1 MNLKEAFRYQNK
13 IQALMCDAEEI
24 LRNRANI
31 TKVTNTN
38 LRHKVMPEASD
49 ETVVEIPET
58 EYCGKITDVALFLV
72 FLLEEKSALAAAI
85 RRAKN
90 NLDIDMDS
98 EVALNSA
105 RQTVAEIF
113 RTMNGIRS
121 SEQTIANGGTG
132 YRFNTDGN
140 QVTYRCDVRRVTTIN
155 YDRNVIRA
163 ELGRLDRAADEMS
176 AKLDICMVTSSV
188 DYTPP
193 FDVNSGFA
201 DAFENYLENRRA
213 TRRSRSSRR
222 SSTVRPPRQSR
233 RNRQATTSAESRPK
247 SRPRQTSKR

>member
-13 IQALMCDAEEI
+13 IQALMCEAENI
-24 LRNRANI
+24 FRNRANI

-58 EYCGKITDVALFLV
+58 EYCGKIT
-72 FLLEEKSALAAAI
+72 EEKSALAAAI

-201 DAFENYLENRRA
+201 DAFENYLENRR
-213 TRRSRSSRR
+213 
-222 SSTVRPPRQSR
+222 
-233 RNRQATTSAESRPK
+233 
-247 SRPRQTSKR
+247 

>member
-13 IQALMCDAEEI
+13 IQALMCETEGI
-24 LRNRANI
+24 LLNRANI

-58 EYCGKITDVALFLV
+58 EYCSKITDVALFLV
-72 FLLEEKSALAAAI
+72 FLLEEKSTLAAAI

-90 NLDIDMDS
+90 NLEIDMDS

-105 RQTVAEIF
+105 RQTVAGIF

-132 YRFNTDGN
+132 YRFNADGN

-201 DAFENYLENRRA
+201 DAFENYLENRR
-213 TRRSRSSRR
+213 
-222 SSTVRPPRQSR
+222 
-233 RNRQATTSAESRPK
+233 
-247 SRPRQTSKR
+247 

>member
-13 IQALMCDAEEI
+13 IQALMCEAENI

-140 QVTYRCDVRRVTTIN
+140 QVSYKCDLRRVTTIN
-155 YDRNVIRA
+155 FDRNAVRKHLAGMNRKADAVSA
-163 ELGRLDRAADEMS
+163 ELDR
-176 AKLDICMVTSSV
+176 CMVNAEV
-188 DYTPP
+188 DFESP
-193 FDVNSGFA
+193 FGVNDSFA
-201 DAFENYLENRRA
+201 DVFAAYLG
-213 TRRSRSSRR
+213 
-222 SSTVRPPRQSR
+222 
-233 RNRQATTSAESRPK
+233 
-247 SRPRQTSKR
+247 KRE

>member
-13 IQALMCDAEEI
+13 IQALMCEAENI

-105 RQTVAEIF
+105 RQTVA
-113 RTMNGIRS
+113 
-121 SEQTIANGGTG
+121 
-132 YRFNTDGN
+132 
-140 QVTYRCDVRRVTTIN
+140 
-155 YDRNVIRA
+155 
-163 ELGRLDRAADEMS
+163 DEMS

-201 DAFENYLENRRA
+201 DAFENYLENRC
-213 TRRSRSSRR
+213 
-222 SSTVRPPRQSR
+222 
-233 RNRQATTSAESRPK
+233 
-247 SRPRQTSKR
+247 

>member
-13 IQALMCDAEEI
+13 IQALMCEAENI

-105 RQTVAEIF
+105 RQTVAGIF

-132 YRFNTDGN
+132 YRFNQEGN
-140 QVTYRCDVRRVTTIN
+140 QVMYRCDVKRVATIHFNRVTVRNLASEMDRKADATSEELDRCLVNAKVN
-155 YDRNVIRA
+155 YDA
-163 ELGRLDRAADEMS
+163 
-176 AKLDICMVTSSV
+176 
-188 DYTPP
+188 P
-193 FDVNSGFA
+193 FDVN
-201 DAFENYLENRRA
+201 DAFAEVFETFAGGENA
-213 TRRSRSSRR
+213 
-222 SSTVRPPRQSR
+222 
-233 RNRQATTSAESRPK
+233 
-247 SRPRQTSKR
+247 

>member
-1 MNLKEAFRYQNK
+1 
-13 IQALMCDAEEI
+13 MCDAEEI

-163 ELGRLDRAADEMS
+163 DEMS

-201 DAFENYLENRRA
+201 DAFENYLENRR
-213 TRRSRSSRR
+213 
-222 SSTVRPPRQSR
+222 
-233 RNRQATTSAESRPK
+233 
-247 SRPRQTSKR
+247 

>member
-13 IQALMCDAEEI
+13 IQALMCEAENI

-140 QVTYRCDVRRVTTIN
+140 QVSYKCDLRRVTTIN
-155 YDRNVIRA
+155 FDRNAVRKHLA
-163 ELGRLDRAADEMS
+163 GMNRKADAVSTELDR
-176 AKLDICMVTSSV
+176 CMVNAEV
-188 DYTPP
+188 DFESP
-193 FDVNSGFA
+193 FGVNDSFA
-201 DAFENYLENRRA
+201 DVFAAYLG
-213 TRRSRSSRR
+213 
-222 SSTVRPPRQSR
+222 
-233 RNRQATTSAESRPK
+233 
-247 SRPRQTSKR
+247 KRE

>member
-13 IQALMCDAEEI
+13 IQALMCEAENI

-105 RQTVAEIF
+105 RQAVAEIF

-132 YRFNTDGN
+132 YRF
-140 QVTYRCDVRRVTTIN
+140 DVRRVTTIN

-163 ELGRLDRAADEMS
+163 ELSRLDRAADEMS

-201 DAFENYLENRRA
+201 DAFENYLENRR
-213 TRRSRSSRR
+213 
-222 SSTVRPPRQSR
+222 
-233 RNRQATTSAESRPK
+233 
-247 SRPRQTSKR
+247 

>member
-1 MNLKEAFRYQNK
+1 MNLKEAFRCQNK
-13 IQALMCDAEEI
+13 LQSLMYDAEEI

-31 TKVTNTN
+31 TKVTSTN
-38 LRHKVMPEASD
+38 LRHKVMPEMTD
-49 ETVVEIPET
+49 ETVVEIPES
-58 EYCGKITDVALFLV
+58 EYSGRITDVALFLV
-72 FLLEEKSALAAAI
+72 FLLEEKTALAAAI
-85 RRAKN
+85 RKSKDQ
-90 NLDIDMDS
+90 LDIDMDS
-98 EVALNSA
+98 ETGLNSA
-105 RQTVAEIF
+105 RQRIAGIF
-113 RTMNGIRS
+113 RTMNSLRA

-201 DAFENYLENRRA
+201 DAFENYLENRR
-213 TRRSRSSRR
+213 
-222 SSTVRPPRQSR
+222 
-233 RNRQATTSAESRPK
+233 
-247 SRPRQTSKR
+247 

>member
-13 IQALMCDAEEI
+13 IQALMCEAENI

-155 YDRNVIRA
+155 YDRKLIRAELDKLNKAADERRVTTINYDRNVIRA

-201 DAFENYLENRRA
+201 DAFENYLENRR
-213 TRRSRSSRR
+213 
-222 SSTVRPPRQSR
+222 
-233 RNRQATTSAESRPK
+233 
-247 SRPRQTSKR
+247 

>member
-13 IQALMCDAEEI
+13 IHALMCEAEDI

-58 EYCGKITDVALFLV
+58 EYCDKITDVALFLV

-90 NLDIDMDS
+90 NLEIDMDS
-98 EVALNSA
+98 EAALNSA
-105 RQTVAEIF
+105 RQAVAGIF

-132 YRFNTDGN
+132 YRFNADGN

-163 ELGRLDRAADEMS
+163 ELGRLDRASDEMS

-201 DAFENYLENRRA
+201 DAFENYLENRR
-213 TRRSRSSRR
+213 
-222 SSTVRPPRQSR
+222 
-233 RNRQATTSAESRPK
+233 
-247 SRPRQTSKR
+247 

>member
-13 IQALMCDAEEI
+13 IQALMCEAEDI

-58 EYCGKITDVALFLV
+58 KYCGKITDVALFLV

-105 RQTVAEIF
+105 RQTVAGIF

-132 YRFNTDGN
+132 YRFNADGN

-201 DAFENYLENRRA
+201 DAFENYLENRR
-213 TRRSRSSRR
+213 
-222 SSTVRPPRQSR
+222 
-233 RNRQATTSAESRPK
+233 
-247 SRPRQTSKR
+247 

>member
-1 MNLKEAFRYQNK
+1 M
-13 IQALMCDAEEI
+13 
-24 LRNRANI
+24 
-31 TKVTNTN
+31 
-38 LRHKVMPEASD
+38 
-49 ETVVEIPET
+49 
-58 EYCGKITDVALFLV
+58 
-72 FLLEEKSALAAAI
+72 LAAAI

-105 RQTVAEIF
+105 RQTVAGIF

-132 YRFNTDGN
+132 YRFNADGN

-201 DAFENYLENRRA
+201 DAFENYLENRR
-213 TRRSRSSRR
+213 
-222 SSTVRPPRQSR
+222 
-233 RNRQATTSAESRPK
+233 
-247 SRPRQTSKR
+247 

>member
-1 MNLKEAFRYQNK
+1 MNLKEAFRCQNK
-13 IQALMCDAEEI
+13 LQSLMYDAEEI

-31 TKVTNTN
+31 TKVTSTN
-38 LRHKVMPEASD
+38 LRHKVMPEMTD
-49 ETVVEIPET
+49 ETVVEIPES
-58 EYCGKITDVALFLV
+58 EYSGRITDVALFLV
-72 FLLEEKSALAAAI
+72 FLLEEKTALAAAI
-85 RRAKN
+85 RKSKDQ
-90 NLDIDMDS
+90 LDIDMDS
-98 EVALNSA
+98 ETGLNSA
-105 RQTVAEIF
+105 RQRIAGIF

-163 ELGRLDRAADEMS
+163 ELSRLDRAADEMS

-201 DAFENYLENRRA
+201 DAFENYLENRR
-213 TRRSRSSRR
+213 
-222 SSTVRPPRQSR
+222 
-233 RNRQATTSAESRPK
+233 
-247 SRPRQTSKR
+247 

>member
-13 IQALMCDAEEI
+13 IQALMCEAENI

-38 LRHKVMPEASD
+38 LRHKVMPETSD

-72 FLLEEKSALAAAI
+72 FLLEEKSALTAAI

-113 RTMNGIRS
+113 RTMASAAQSRPLQTAARATASTPTAIRS
-121 SEQTIANGGTG
+121 PT
-132 YRFNTDGN
+132 
-140 QVTYRCDVRRVTTIN
+140 
-155 YDRNVIRA
+155 
-163 ELGRLDRAADEMS
+163 AATC
-176 AKLDICMVTSSV
+176 A
-188 DYTPP
+188 
-193 FDVNSGFA
+193 A
-201 DAFENYLENRRA
+201 
-213 TRRSRSSRR
+213 SRR
-222 SSTVRPPRQSR
+222 
-233 RNRQATTSAESRPK
+233 
-247 SRPRQTSKR
+247 

>member
-13 IQALMCDAEEI
+13 IQALMCEAENI

-72 FLLEEKSALAAAI
+72 FLLEEKSVLAAAI

-98 EVALNSA
+98 EVALLSLYPTHAAPN
-105 RQTVAEIF
+105 IF
-113 RTMNGIRS
+113 VFCRFRHRSPGFIRRHS
-121 SEQTIANGGTG
+121 
-132 YRFNTDGN
+132 GN
-140 QVTYRCDVRRVTTIN
+140 IF
-155 YDRNVIRA
+155 
-163 ELGRLDRAADEMS
+163 
-176 AKLDICMVTSSV
+176 
-188 DYTPP
+188 P
-193 FDVNSGFA
+193 
-201 DAFENYLENRRA
+201 
-213 TRRSRSSRR
+213 TRRKIDHAASDF
-222 SSTVRPPRQSR
+222 
-233 RNRQATTSAESRPK
+233 
-247 SRPRQTSKR
+247 

>member
-163 ELGRLDRAADEMS
+163 KSSIAFRFDANALLSLYPTHAAPNIFVFCRFRHRS
-176 AKLDICMVTSSV
+176 PGFIRRH
-188 DYTPP
+188 
-193 FDVNSGFA
+193 SGNIFP
-201 DAFENYLENRRA
+201 
-213 TRRSRSSRR
+213 TRRKIDHAASDF
-222 SSTVRPPRQSR
+222 
-233 RNRQATTSAESRPK
+233 
-247 SRPRQTSKR
+247 

>member
-13 IQALMCDAEEI
+13 IQALMCEAENI

-121 SEQTIANGGTG
+121 SGRPLQTAAQATAS
-132 YRFNTDGN
+132 TP
-140 QVTYRCDVRRVTTIN
+140 TA
-155 YDRNVIRA
+155 IRSPT
-163 ELGRLDRAADEMS
+163 AATC
-176 AKLDICMVTSSV
+176 A
-188 DYTPP
+188 
-193 FDVNSGFA
+193 A
-201 DAFENYLENRRA
+201 
-213 TRRSRSSRR
+213 SRR
-222 SSTVRPPRQSR
+222 
-233 RNRQATTSAESRPK
+233 
-247 SRPRQTSKR
+247 